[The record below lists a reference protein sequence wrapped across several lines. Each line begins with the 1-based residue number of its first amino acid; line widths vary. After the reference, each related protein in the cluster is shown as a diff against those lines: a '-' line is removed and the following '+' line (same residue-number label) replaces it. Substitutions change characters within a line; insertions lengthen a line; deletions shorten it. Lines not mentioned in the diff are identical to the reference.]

1 MKEHIFDTSEI
12 TLVNGIKLI
21 TIKRDTQISSVHVGI
36 NIGALYEREEE
47 RGIAHFIE
55 HMLFKGTKN
64 RDNETLNNELENLG
78 GEYNAYTDYNCT
90 VFSSTTLSEEVEN
103 SIKLLADLVSNSIF
117 PKEQIEKERGVIVAE
132 IKSVKDDLEELS
144 FEEVNKA
151 AFTNSPLKCDVIGKE
166 KYIRKMTR
174 EALVAFYNT
183 YYVPNNCYITIVSN
197 HEHEYIKSLIEKYF
211 GHWKEKKFVKPPV
224 SLEKNLHKTK
234 ISHKKDIEQ
243 STIVYLYSFNDLTAE
258 EELALRVLNHKLGE
272 SSNSIL
278 FRELREERGL
288 AYDIYTMLDLS
299 DKIKTLYIYTS
310 VSEEYVKEAI
320 DTIDNCICDIAGE
333 RVVFDDSTINL
344 MKKVFKTAV
353 ASTVEDSTDL
363 GNYVL
368 HQAMEEEYIYQF
380 VEDMKNMD
388 RIRKEDLYNVARKV
402 LQKPTV
408 HILLPEKSESDE

>member
-243 STIVYLYSFNDLTAE
+243 STIVYLYSFNDLTTE

>member
-21 TIKRDTQISSVHVGI
+21 TIKRDTQISSVHVGV

-174 EALVAFYNT
+174 EALVTFYNT

-211 GHWKEKKFVKPPV
+211 GHWKEKK
-224 SLEKNLHKTK
+224 L
-234 ISHKKDIEQ
+234 
-243 STIVYLYSFNDLTAE
+243 
-258 EELALRVLNHKLGE
+258 
-272 SSNSIL
+272 
-278 FRELREERGL
+278 
-288 AYDIYTMLDLS
+288 
-299 DKIKTLYIYTS
+299 
-310 VSEEYVKEAI
+310 
-320 DTIDNCICDIAGE
+320 
-333 RVVFDDSTINL
+333 
-344 MKKVFKTAV
+344 
-353 ASTVEDSTDL
+353 
-363 GNYVL
+363 
-368 HQAMEEEYIYQF
+368 
-380 VEDMKNMD
+380 
-388 RIRKEDLYNVARKV
+388 
-402 LQKPTV
+402 
-408 HILLPEKSESDE
+408 

>member
-1 MKEHIFDTSEI
+1 MKKHIFDTSEI

-64 RDNETLNNELENLG
+64 RDNEALNNELENLG

-103 SIKLLADLVSNSIF
+103 SIKLLADLVSNSTF
-117 PKEQIEKERGVIVAE
+117 PREQIEKERGVIVAE

-151 AFTNSPLKCDVIGKE
+151 AFTKSPLKCDVIGKE

-174 EALVAFYNT
+174 EELVTFYNT
-183 YYVPNNCYITIVSN
+183 YYVPNNCCITIVSN

-211 GHWKEKKFVKPPV
+211 GHWKEKDFVKPPV

-234 ISHKKDIEQ
+234 ISYKKDIEQ
-243 STIVYLYSFNDLTAE
+243 STIVYLYSFDDLTAE

-310 VSEEYVKEAI
+310 VSEEYVEEAI
-320 DTIDNCICDIAGE
+320 DTIDNCICDIME
-333 RVVFDDSTINL
+333 EKVVFDDNTINL

-353 ASTVEDSTDL
+353 ASTAEDSTDL

-388 RIRKEDLYNVARKV
+388 IIRKEDLYNVARKV

-408 HILLPEKSESDE
+408 HILLPEKSENDE

>member
-21 TIKRDTQISSVHVGI
+21 TIKRDTQISSVHVGV

-90 VFSSTTLSEEVEN
+90 VFSSTTLSEEMEN

-174 EALVAFYNT
+174 EALATFYNT

-243 STIVYLYSFNDLTAE
+243 STIVYLYSFNDLTTD

-320 DTIDNCICDIAGE
+320 DTIDNCICDIAEE
-333 RVVFDDSTINL
+333 RVVFDDNTINL